1 MKKIT
6 YILTF
11 FLITYISF
19 AQDSGLSNVQD
30 SLVLV
35 IKNDTYHD
43 SLKISAAK
51 LLLLVTWA
59 YEPKFYS
66 YIKISDSLAKLS
78 DNKLLRALVNLNYGQ
93 YYIYI
98 DKYDSAR
105 FYLNKAYEY
114 YSSTKNYRL
123 LAASCGEMGN
133 SYCLNGDY
141 RQCLKWYLKALENIY
156 KVGDTPWIAVNL
168 NNIGSV
174 YYYLSD
180 TTEALNYYKQA
191 YELYSYL
198 GQKHGIALTTN
209 NIGVVLY
216 DKGALDSAKKYFF
229 VAIKN
234 AKEAGYREQLAESL
248 NHLASIYLNEKLLD
262 SAFYLVN
269 QSIEMVR
276 YSGDYS
282 RLADNLA
289 LKAEILVEMNKIS
302 EARKLLDS
310 SFIIANKINSPEII
324 KRVYLLRY
332 VLDTLQ
338 GQFKSALYNFMKYS
352 KLKDSLS
359 NNKIKKDIA
368 NLEAVY
374 ELELAEK
381 ENQLLKIQQERQ
393 KLIIERHRIIFIS
406 IAIFFLLI
414 FVFVLILI
422 RQNKK
427 IRRYN
432 EELEKK
438 NIEISQKNTA
448 LAKQKEEIIAQKKE
462 IEKQNIEL
470 IRSQRKIQES
480 IYYAY
485 KIQKSLLPSE
495 RLFHPYFKE
504 SFILFIPQQT
514 VSGDFYWA
522 DLINEKFYFAV
533 GDCTG
538 HGVPGAFISMM
549 VFTVLKEITIIYTDY
564 SAAEILSQM
573 RETIKKVFYVMD
585 KNQIT
590 DGADI
595 ALVILDTK
603 TYKINFAGAYRPLFL
618 IHDAELIV
626 FKGDKQP
633 VGSYL
638 KEKLFTDHYIQL
650 EKNDI
655 IYLFTDGYYDQIRQ
669 KDMKKFMLS
678 QFKKLLLEI
687 HNLPLEEQKIIL
699 EKKFYEWKQ
708 DASQIDD
715 ITILGLKV

>member
-1 MKKIT
+1 M
-6 YILTF
+6 
-11 FLITYISF
+11 
-19 AQDSGLSNVQD
+19 
-30 SLVLV
+30 
-35 IKNDTYHD
+35 
-43 SLKISAAK
+43 
-51 LLLLVTWA
+51 
-59 YEPKFYS
+59 
-66 YIKISDSLAKLS
+66 
-78 DNKLLRALVNLNYGQ
+78 
-93 YYIYI
+93 
-98 DKYDSAR
+98 
-105 FYLNKAYEY
+105 
-114 YSSTKNYRL
+114 
-123 LAASCGEMGN
+123 
-133 SYCLNGDY
+133 
-141 RQCLKWYLKALENIY
+141 
-156 KVGDTPWIAVNL
+156 
-168 NNIGSV
+168 
-174 YYYLSD
+174 
-180 TTEALNYYKQA
+180 
-191 YELYSYL
+191 
-198 GQKHGIALTTN
+198 
-209 NIGVVLY
+209 
-216 DKGALDSAKKYFF
+216 
-229 VAIKN
+229 
-234 AKEAGYREQLAESL
+234 
-248 NHLASIYLNEKLLD
+248 
-262 SAFYLVN
+262 
-269 QSIEMVR
+269 
-276 YSGDYS
+276 
-282 RLADNLA
+282 ADNLA
-289 LKAEILVEMNKIS
+289 LKAEILLEMNKIN

-338 GQFKSALYNFMKYS
+338 GQFKRALYNFMKYS
-352 KLKDSLS
+352 KIKDSLS

-368 NLEAVY
+368 NLQAVY

-438 NIEISQKNTA
+438 NIEISQKNII
-448 LAKQKEEIIAQKKE
+448 LAQQKEEIIAQKEE

-603 TYKINFAGAYRPLFL
+603 TYKINFAAAYSHLFL

-678 QFKKLLLEI
+678 QFKKLLLKN